1 VKPREGVLKRPDG
14 RGSAAG
20 FSLVEVLVAL
30 IVISIGLLG
39 IAKMQ
44 ALALASTGTAKMR
57 SLASIEAA
65 SLASTMQ
72 ADRAYWSSIV
82 AVSPTNFVVTVASNG
97 TVNSTSDPT
106 LDSTAPTT
114 NCTSTATP
122 CTPAQLVAQDLNDW
136 AYALIGVLPNGA
148 ASIQCNSDATGKNPV
163 GCTISLQWTENLVEL
178 NTATNSAAAAAAS
191 NAALQAT
198 APTTYSLFVEP

>member
-1 VKPREGVLKRPDG
+1 M
-14 RGSAAG
+14 
-20 FSLVEVLVAL
+20 VEVLVAL

-72 ADRAYWSSIV
+72 ADRAYWASIV
-82 AVSPTNFVVTVASNG
+82 AVSPTNFVVTVQSNG
-97 TVNSTSDPT
+97 TVNSANDPT
-106 LDSTAPTT
+106 LDSTAPTA
-114 NCTSTATP
+114 NCTSTVAP
-122 CTPAQLVAQDLNDW
+122 CAPAQLVAQDLNDW
-136 AYALIGVLPNGA
+136 AYALITVLPNGSA
-148 ASIQCNSDATGKNPV
+148 NIQCNSDPTGQNPV
-163 GCTISLQWTENLVEL
+163 GCTITLQWTENLVEL
-178 NTATNSAAAAAAS
+178 NTATNAAAAASVS

-198 APTTYSLFVEP
+198 APTSYALFVEP